1 MSNDLKVKVLMVA
14 AVEANT
20 AAEAQE
26 RLAELQHNAHND
38 PPEKYREKA
47 LRLRLRARILLN
59 RAAELAE
66 FSESDMRLIV
76 GAPEL

>member
-26 RLAELQHNAHND
+26 RLAELRINGINN
-38 PPEKYREKA
+38 PPEPHFDAAAVYRTKA
-47 LRLRLRARILLN
+47 RKCIQ

-66 FSESDMRLIV
+66 LDPVDLALLEIR
-76 GAPEL
+76 A